1 MIEPAKVA
9 ISPNATRT
17 VSWISPC
24 GARSVPTKSNA
35 MPASDKM
42 AAINSCMSDSFFISS
57 AKLQQKT
64 EAAKKATSG
73 SIRNL
78 YFSLN
83 GAVDANLAMRYAVAK
98 EQKTGRKWRMSLYSP

>member
-1 MIEPAKVA
+1 MQIAYIPFGVTRPLLDGFWGTHSPKYASERTYTKTPYGKA
-9 ISPNATRT
+9 IKQRT
-17 VSWISPC
+17 FLKF
-24 GARSVPTKSNA
+24 G
-35 MPASDKM
+35 
-42 AAINSCMSDSFFISS
+42 